1 MTNTF
6 KNMNAQEIVENIWDT
21 MAEDVAQ
28 VDAAFE
34 ALKSLDAG
42 VRKDVVDALEKLV
55 IDDTRKM
62 VSKVKT
68 FGPMSSME
76 AILSQFGEAPKDL
89 AAAQSSC
96 QLLLHVSQIKGDEA
110 QPATKAIV
118 KEISTLP
125 DEGYNS
131 YSKLIVAVVKAVD

>member
-55 IDDTRKM
+55 IEDTRDMISELKL
-62 VSKVKT
+62 
-68 FGPMSSME
+68 FGPMSTME
-76 AILSQFGEAPKDL
+76 AMLSQFGEEPGDL
-89 AAAQSSC
+89 AAAQSVC
-96 QLLLHVSQIKGDEA
+96 QILLHV
-110 QPATKAIV
+110 
-118 KEISTLP
+118 
-125 DEGYNS
+125 
-131 YSKLIVAVVKAVD
+131 